1 MLGGYLEFF
10 MNPALADTYL
20 RLKKELE
27 ELIQKKV
34 IILLCF
40 GNCLNGWE
48 GGCQVGCNKHSLGN
62 GFWVF
67 SELVLGN
74 ENESQRWQAQ
84 VRLI

>member
-34 IILLCF
+34 MILLYFKFCHH
-40 GNCLNGWE
+40 GWE
-48 GGCQVGCNKHSLGN
+48 GVGELGSKKHSIGN

-67 SELVLGN
+67 S
-74 ENESQRWQAQ
+74 
-84 VRLI
+84 